1 MCKCKVMLYL
11 PHSTFKGIGL
21 PGKLQFKDYFLKETK
36 GGLYFPV
43 GAKPDF
49 ERLWLGD
56 GAMLILV

>member
-1 MCKCKVMLYL
+1 MLYL

-21 PGKLQFKDYFLKETK
+21 PGKLQFKDSFLKETK

-56 GAMLILV
+56 GAMLIPV